1 MVRVTTISTHK
12 HWPMLNK
19 AKPMSKKRVEGREVD
34 RVYNFI
40 ISEAQRLGTSE
51 EKLSKEVIE
60 RR

>member
-1 MVRVTTISTHK
+1 
-12 HWPMLNK
+12 MLKK

-40 ISEAQRLGTSE
+40 MSEAQRLGTSE
-51 EKLSKEVIE
+51 KKLSKEVIE

>member
-1 MVRVTTISTHK
+1 MVRGSDYDQHK

-40 ISEAQRLGTSE
+40 ISEAQRLGISE